1 MKIKMITSWMYDNFG
16 SRGQGGKNQGKGYGK
31 GNGKNCKNK

>member
-16 SRGQGGKNQGKGYGK
+16 SRGQGGKGYGK
-31 GNGKNCKNK
+31 RNGKNCKNK